1 MPSQLLHTHL
11 VRSSIL
17 SRATG
22 SSRVANPC
30 AQQKVLSKLHAKST
44 MDSNLFASRGGG
56 RLGARTKEQLLI
68 ASFLSAQ
75 NYRHKGK
82 EAKTKSR
89 RKRWMK
95 KK

>member
-1 MPSQLLHTHL
+1 
-11 VRSSIL
+11 
-17 SRATG
+17 
-22 SSRVANPC
+22 
-30 AQQKVLSKLHAKST
+30 